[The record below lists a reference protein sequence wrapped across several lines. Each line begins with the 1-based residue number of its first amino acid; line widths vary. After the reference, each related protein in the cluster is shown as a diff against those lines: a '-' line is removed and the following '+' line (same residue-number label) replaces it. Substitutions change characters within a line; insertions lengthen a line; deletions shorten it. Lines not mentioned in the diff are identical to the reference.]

1 METDNRSAES
11 VMSRHPVIL
20 NPMDKVSTAAGYIM
34 EYRYRTLPIV
44 DFDGRFLGIFSVNC
58 LLRHIL
64 PKAVLMEKGL
74 ESVHFVR
81 DSLKDLHDHYRKV
94 ENEPVSIC
102 LNTEV
107 TTVSP
112 DTPLVETLLILY
124 RTKSSIPVVE
134 PDTGKLA
141 GMISYWDVGKSIQSA

>member
-1 METDNRSAES
+1 
-11 VMSRHPVIL
+11 MSQHPVIL
-20 NPMDKVSTAAGYIM
+20 NPNDKVSTAAGYIM

-58 LLRHIL
+58 LLHHIL
-64 PKAVLMEKGL
+64 PRAALMDKGL
-74 ESVHFVR
+74 KSVHFVN
-81 DSLKDLHDHYRKV
+81 DSLKDLHEHYRAI

-102 LNTEV
+102 LKTEV

-112 DTPLVETLLILY
+112 DTPLVETLLILH
-124 RTKSSIPVVE
+124 RTRASIPVVE

-141 GMISYWDVGKSIQSA
+141 GMISYFDVGRAIRSA

>member
-1 METDNRSAES
+1 
-11 VMSRHPVIL
+11 MSRHPVIL

-44 DFDGRFLGIFSVNC
+44 DFEGRFLGIFSVNC

-81 DSLKDLHDHYRKV
+81 DSLKDLHDHYRKDKGGRGSFDRAFAASKLLRKHGV
-94 ENEPVSIC
+94 DF
-102 LNTEV
+102 NTLSCVNRV
-107 TTVSP
+107 T
-112 DTPLVETLLILY
+112 
-124 RTKSSIPVVE
+124 
-134 PDTGKLA
+134 
-141 GMISYWDVGKSIQSA
+141 